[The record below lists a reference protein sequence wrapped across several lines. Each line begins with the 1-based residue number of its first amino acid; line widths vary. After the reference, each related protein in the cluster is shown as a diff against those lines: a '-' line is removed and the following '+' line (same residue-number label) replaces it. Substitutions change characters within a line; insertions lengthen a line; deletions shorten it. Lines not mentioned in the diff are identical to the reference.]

1 MEIKDKTF
9 YGHSSRLII
18 PNFTFSVT
26 YIDCI
31 FKETDFN
38 EIHTVFN
45 MFSYCCFEGCTFTES
60 TLYVFNGC
68 TFINCEFSGTFK
80 ASLFDCNFD
89 AHVPYMPM
97 TCPAEG
103 DIIGWKVCRGQNNFL
118 TPYLVKLRIP
128 DGVKRTSGLGSRKC
142 RCERAL
148 VLDILHMDGMP
159 AKETVVVSYYDK
171 TFIYKKGQWACCD
184 YYDNDRRF
192 VCSSGIHFF
201 MERQEAINYYESEL
215 V

>member
-9 YGHSSRLII
+9 YGDNLFLTL
-18 PNFTFSVT
+18 PKFTFSVI
-26 YIDCI
+26 YKYCI
-31 FKETDFN
+31 FKGIDFSKQYIISN
-38 EIHTVFN
+38 VFI
-45 MFSYCCFEGCTFTES
+45 CCRFEECIFTES
-60 TLYVFNGC
+60 TLYIFNDC
-68 TFINCEFSGTFK
+68 TFINCEFNGTFK
-80 ASLFDCNFD
+80 ANLFECDFD
-89 AHVPYMPM
+89 TCIPYVPM
-97 TCPAEG
+97 TCPVEG
-103 DIIGWKVCRGQNNFL
+103 DIIGWKVCHGQNNR

-148 VLDILHMDGMP
+148 VLDILHIDGRP

-171 TFIYKKGQWACCD
+171 MFMYTKGDWVRSA

-192 VCSSGIHFF
+192 ICSGGIHFF

>member
-1 MEIKDKTF
+1 MEISNTTF
-9 YGHSSRLII
+9 YGDHLLLTI
-18 PNFTFSVT
+18 PNFTFTVMYT
-26 YIDCI
+26 NCI
-31 FKETDFN
+31 FREIDFSRM
-38 EIHTVFN
+38 HVVSSVFT
-45 MFSYCCFEGCTFTES
+45 YCRFEECIFTES
-60 TLYVFNGC
+60 HLCLFDNC

-80 ASLFDCNFD
+80 ASLFNCDFD

-103 DIIGWKVCRGQNNFL
+103 DIIGWKVCRGQNNR

-128 DGVKRTSGLGSRKC
+128 DGIKRTSGFGSRKC

-148 VLDILHMDGMP
+148 VLDILHTDGTP
-159 AKETVVVSYYDK
+159 AKETVVVSHYDK
-171 TFIYKKGQWACCD
+171 TFIYIKGEWVHSN

-192 VCSSGIHFF
+192 ICSGGIHFF

>member
-9 YGHSSRLII
+9 YGNFTM
-18 PNFTFSVT
+18 PNFTFAVI
-26 YIDCI
+26 YNDCI
-31 FKETDFN
+31 FRGIDFSK
-38 EIHTVFN
+38 IHVISNVFT
-45 MFSYCCFEGCTFTES
+45 CCRFEECIFTES

-89 AHVPYMPM
+89 THVPYMPM

-103 DIIGWKVCRGQNNFL
+103 DIIGWKVCHGQNNR

-128 DGVKRTSGLGSRKC
+128 DGVRRTSGFDSRKC

-148 VLDILHMDGMP
+148 VLDILYIDGTP
-159 AKETVVVSYYDK
+159 VKETTVFSHYDK
-171 TFIYKKGQWACCD
+171 TFSYTKGQWVYVD
-184 YYDNDRRF
+184 NYDGDRRF
-192 VCSSGIHFF
+192 ICSSGIHFF